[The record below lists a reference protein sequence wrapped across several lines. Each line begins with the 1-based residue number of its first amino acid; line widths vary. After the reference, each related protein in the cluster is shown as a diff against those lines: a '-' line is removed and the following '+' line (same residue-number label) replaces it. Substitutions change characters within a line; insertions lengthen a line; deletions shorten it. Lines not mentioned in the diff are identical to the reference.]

1 MKKKFNQVINAGY
14 LINYLLMKIKKVR
27 DHDYITRKYRG
38 STHWNYNINVELT
51 ERVPAVFRNFRGY
64 DRHLIMQ
71 EINEFNVEMC
81 YKWYLCYTK

>member
-38 STHWNYNINVELT
+38 STH
-51 ERVPAVFRNFRGY
+51 
-64 DRHLIMQ
+64 
-71 EINEFNVEMC
+71 
-81 YKWYLCYTK
+81 